1 MNMGKLLSIMAVT
14 MFSFSF
20 IDWSQQI
27 SARSETD
34 DRSRVSDRESTQVV
48 LLGTGTPIADPG
60 RSGPCTAIVVNGTP
74 YLVDFGPGVVRRAE
88 LARYLL
94 KINGLSP
101 RRLTRAF
108 VTHLHSDHTAGYPD
122 LILTPWVLGR
132 EEPLEVYG
140 PKGLR
145 DMTEHILAAY
155 REDIDLRIG
164 GLEPI
169 DPRGCEVIAHEI
181 EPGEIYRDENVTVEA
196 FTVKHGSWRYAF
208 GYKFRA
214 PDKTIVISGD
224 TAPTESMVENSRG
237 CDVLIHEVYSQ
248 AGFDLLDPDW
258 QAYHAS
264 FHTSTH
270 QLAEIASQAKPEL
283 LVLYHQLFFGISE
296 EDLLQEV
303 RDRYSGRVVSG
314 RDLDVF

>member
-1 MNMGKLLSIMAVT
+1 MNMGKLLPIMAVT

-27 SARSETD
+27 SARSETGD
-34 DRSRVSDRESTQVV
+34 PSRNADRETTQVV

-132 EEPLEVYG
+132 EEPLQVYG

-196 FTVKHGSWRYAF
+196 FAVKHGSWRYAF
-208 GYKFRA
+208 GYKFRT

-224 TAPTESMVENSRG
+224 TAPTESTVENSRG

-296 EDLLQEV
+296 EALLQEV